1 MYYNIIIARPFDKVF
16 TYKLDDQ
23 SLEIGQ
29 IVIVP
34 FGKTKEV
41 GMVMAMDVKK
51 PNYNIV
57 NLIYL
62 SV

>member
-34 FGKTKEV
+34 FGKAMEV
-41 GMVMAMDVKK
+41 GMVMAVSYTHLQLPTKA
-51 PNYNIV
+51 
-57 NLIYL
+57 
-62 SV
+62 

>member
-34 FGKTKEV
+34 FGKAMEV
-41 GMVMAMDVKK
+41 GMVTVSYTHLTLPTKA
-51 PNYNIV
+51 
-57 NLIYL
+57 
-62 SV
+62 

>member
-34 FGKTKEV
+34 FGKAMEV
-41 GMVMAMDVKK
+41 GMVIETVSYTHLTL
-51 PNYNIV
+51 PTILLV
-57 NLIYL
+57 
-62 SV
+62 